1 MVSLNRGAEVHR
13 CTCLKN
19 RYRAAT
25 TASVL
30 VAESNSCA
38 FRYVERK
45 ERDWQA
51 ALHLLGSRAAVA
63 FDLRRDRKQCIA
75 MPIPLCRGRSVAR
88 TRKSPFR

>member
-1 MVSLNRGAEVHR
+1 MVSLNRGVEVHR

-45 ERDWQA
+45 ERDRQA
-51 ALHLLGSRAAVA
+51 AVHLLGPTAVA

-75 MPIPLCRGRSVAR
+75 MPIPLCRGRSVAT